1 MEVDF
6 QAGDADKGRSILS
19 SCFNSAALSGS
30 TIMELKMAPV
40 TPASSAEKPASS
52 MLNPQATGLCT
63 PPLAPWQDKEKQ
75 YPHKHLLLP
84 ADVVKAKMVQLC
96 NDYSSR

>member
-1 MEVDF
+1 
-6 QAGDADKGRSILS
+6 
-19 SCFNSAALSGS
+19 
-30 TIMELKMAPV
+30 MELKMAPV
-40 TPASSAEKPASS
+40 TPALFAEKPTSS
-52 MLNPQATGLCT
+52 MMNPQATGLCT

-84 ADVVKAKMVQLC
+84 TDVTKAKMVQLC